1 MKLNFTKLTTIFLM
15 SLISFTSCE
24 TDLQEPI
31 LEIKETKYKESVL
44 LVNAIAGLDA
54 NEGIDVFRN
63 GSKLNSTP
71 VLYAETS
78 PNYYDLNAGE
88 TSFEAKIGSTTI
100 ASMSQKIEAG
110 KLYTIFLT
118 GTKETPEILISEDD
132 INLDDPNTKHSLSI
146 ANLSN
151 EHEEGVELEIF
162 IQGFDAIVDM
172 GFHTATGPYG
182 IMTVYGSVGNLP
194 QVVKYKEVMHSSKF
208 PASGLIVPFPYQFI
222 KAGTN
227 TVDKTI
233 SPIPM
238 SNGTHVSGQSLSD
251 LFSGN
256 ITNTVLFAADH
267 HTTIVNTGSKE
278 SNDLVTF
285 TYDNTDLYLKK

>member
-1 MKLNFTKLTTIFLM
+1 MKLNFTKLTVIVLM
-15 SLISFTSCE
+15 SLISFTSCV
-24 TDLQEPI
+24 TDLQEPM

-44 LVNAIAGLDA
+44 LVNAISGLDL

-63 GSKLNSTP
+63 GSKLNATP
-71 VLYAETS
+71 ITYAATS
-78 PNYYDLNAGE
+78 PSYYDVNAGDI
-88 TSFEAKIGSTTI
+88 SFEVKIGSTTI
-100 ASMSQKIEAG
+100 ASMSQNIEAG

-118 GTKETPEILISEDD
+118 GTKEMPEMLISEDD
-132 INLDDPNTKHSLSI
+132 INLDDPNAKHSLSI

-172 GFHTATGPYG
+172 GFHTATGPFG
-182 IMTVYGSVGNLP
+182 IMTVYGSVGDLP

-238 SNGTHVSGQSLSD
+238 SNGTYVSGQTLLD
-251 LFSGN
+251 LFSQR
-256 ITNTVLFAADH
+256 ITNTVLFVADH
-267 HTTIVNTGSKE
+267 HTTIVNAGNE
-278 SNDLVTF
+278 ASNDLLTF